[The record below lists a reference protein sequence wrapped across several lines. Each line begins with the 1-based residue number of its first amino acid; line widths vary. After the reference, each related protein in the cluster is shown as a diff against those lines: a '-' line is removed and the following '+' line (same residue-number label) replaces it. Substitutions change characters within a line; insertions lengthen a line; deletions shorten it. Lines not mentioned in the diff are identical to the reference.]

1 MRSAWTQCCKQYN
14 LDNSEDNFHYF
25 FLLQVLVDLSDE
37 EGGEDEGGSK
47 PKKEEPED
55 LGIPNVAVRI
65 PLEWTN
71 GS

>member
-1 MRSAWTQCCKQYN
+1 MRSAGTRYCLKYN
-14 LDNSEDNFHYF
+14 LDGSEDNYHYK

>member
-1 MRSAWTQCCKQYN
+1 M
-14 LDNSEDNFHYF
+14 
-25 FLLQVLVDLSDE
+25 QVLVDLSDE

-65 PLEWTN
+65 PLK
-71 GS
+71 

>member
-1 MRSAWTQCCKQYN
+1 MRSAGTQYCQQYD
-14 LDNSEDNFHYF
+14 LDNSNDDYHAL
-25 FLLQVLVDLSDE
+25 LLQVLVDLSDE

-65 PLEWTN
+65 PL
-71 GS
+71 

>member
-1 MRSAWTQCCKQYN
+1 MRSAGTRYCLKYK
-14 LDNSEDNFHYF
+14 LDGSEDNYHYF